1 MVTKLKTDRLN
12 LTLMTHDWRPCRL
25 VPNVA
30 NDSSIRALPHWQRV
44 YGSQIKKKDRLNLT
58 LMTHDR
64 EPCQLVQNMA
74 NDSPKRVCHTGSV
87 FMAAKLKK
95 RQAKPNPNDS

>member
-12 LTLMTHDWRPCRL
+12 LTLMTHDWEPCRL

-44 YGSQIKKKDRLNLT
+44 YGSQIKKK
-58 LMTHDR
+58 
-64 EPCQLVQNMA
+64 
-74 NDSPKRVCHTGSV
+74 
-87 FMAAKLKK
+87 
-95 RQAKPNPNDS
+95 RQTKPNPNDS